1 MRCGAVLR
9 FCLTAAEE
17 KRQHRSTAA
26 RQRFKKGEQ
35 TIDME
40 KRQVLNRMMEEGLLP
55 VIRVSSAREAVEVAD
70 AIKAGGVTLIEI
82 TMSVQGAIDVIKELT
97 QKYKDEIILGAGTV
111 LDPETGRA
119 ALLAGAQFIVSP
131 TLNLDLIELAHRY
144 SAIVIPGTMTPTEIL
159 TAWNAGA
166 DLVKVFPAAQLGGP
180 DYLKAVRGP
189 LPQVLLVPTGGVNL
203 HIAGAFIKAGA
214 AALGVGGELV
224 DKKAIKDKKFNIITE
239 NARAFLK
246 AIKEARQG

>member
-1 MRCGAVLR
+1 M
-9 FCLTAAEE
+9 
-17 KRQHRSTAA
+17 
-26 RQRFKKGEQ
+26 
-35 TIDME
+35 
-40 KRQVLNRMMEEGLLP
+40 
-55 VIRVSSAREAVEVAD
+55 EVAN

-144 SAIVIPGTMTPTEIL
+144 SAVVIPGTMTPTEIL

-180 DYLKAVRGP
+180 DYLKAVKAP

-203 HIAGAFIKAGA
+203 QNAGAFIKAGA

-224 DKKAIKDKKFNIITE
+224 DKKAIQEKKYSIITD

-246 AIKEARQG
+246 AIREARGR